1 MRDGHQGASISTEE
15 RTKKKMKLN
24 RVGKVWVLD
33 CTVTSEFISELSSV
47 SVGQVCELKFITYKS
62 S

>member
-1 MRDGHQGASISTEE
+1 MSHIYNKK
-15 RTKKKMKLN
+15 TKKKMKLN

-33 CTVTSEFISELSSV
+33 CTVTSDFILSLTRF

-62 S
+62 L